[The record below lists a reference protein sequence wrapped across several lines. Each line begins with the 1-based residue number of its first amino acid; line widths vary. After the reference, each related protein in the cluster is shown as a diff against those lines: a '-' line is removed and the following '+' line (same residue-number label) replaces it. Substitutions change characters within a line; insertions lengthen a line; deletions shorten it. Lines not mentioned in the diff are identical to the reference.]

1 MKKTF
6 ILQTDVCKGIL
17 AMLDNEKSGILF
29 RLIVDYVSGD
39 NTLPVDGQM
48 RPTGIQ
54 EVDLAYA
61 IVRAGLDANQRSYE
75 DICEARREAG
85 RKGGL
90 AKTSKSS
97 KSKQNEQTQANAK
110 NSSKSKQTQAK
121 RANASKT
128 SYNDNNK
135 EPNGSYD
142 IIYNNKKKSPEG
154 DSQKETDVSFSPA
167 DLVVF
172 FNSWMDEENAM
183 IPRIKS
189 LSDQRK
195 KCVGARIREY
205 GKPALSTV
213 IRKAAAS
220 DFLNGKNGRD
230 FIATFDWLMKPTNF
244 PKVLEGNYDNHE
256 QQQKAEQPKDAIT
269 TDSRGLVQDVINK
282 QREREEEDRKRIF
295 ETYQLAKQGDSVS
308 VRLVEMMRQ
317 SGKLAKYG
325 LE

>member
-6 ILQTDVCKGIL
+6 ILQTDMCKQL
-17 AMLDNEKSGILF
+17 LSFLDNEKAGALF
-29 RLIVDYVSGD
+29 RLIVDYSSGD
-39 NTLPVDGQM
+39 KTLPFDGNM
-48 RPTGIQ
+48 TPTGIQ
-54 EVDLAYA
+54 EVDLAFA
-61 IVRAGLDANQRSYE
+61 LIRVGLDDNLRTYNE
-75 DICEARREAG
+75 ICERRREYG

-90 AKTSKSS
+90 AKQANIS
-97 KSKQNEQTQANAK
+97 KSKQMQANAK
-110 NSSKSKQTQAK
+110 NSSKSKQNV
-121 RANASKT
+121 ANVSKS

-142 IIYNNKKKSPEG
+142 IIYNNKKKSSKE
-154 DSQKETDVSFSPA
+154 DSQKETDVSFPPA

-172 FNSWMDEENAM
+172 FNSWMDEGNAM

-189 LSDQRK
+189 LSEQRK

-205 GKPALSTV
+205 GKQALSTV

-295 ETYQLAKQGDSVS
+295 ETYQLAKQGDAVS

>member
-6 ILQTDVCKGIL
+6 ILQTDVCKQL
-17 AMLDNEKSGILF
+17 LSFLDDEKAGALF

-39 NTLPVDGQM
+39 KTLPVDGEM

-54 EVDLAYA
+54 EVDLAFA
-61 IVRAGLDANQRSYE
+61 IVRVGLDDNVRTYNE
-75 DICEARREAG
+75 ICERRREYG

-90 AKTSKSS
+90 ASQANASKR
-97 KSKQNEQTQANAK
+97 KQNEQKQANAK
-110 NSSKSKQTQAK
+110 NSSKSKQTQ
-121 RANASKT
+121 ANASKT

-142 IIYNNKKKSPEG
+142 IIYNNKKKSSKE

-189 LSDQRK
+189 LSEQRK

-282 QREREEEDRKRIF
+282 QREREEEDRKRIL
-295 ETYQLAKQGDSVS
+295 ETYQLAKQGDAVS

>member
-85 RKGGL
+85 RKG
-90 AKTSKSS
+90 AKTTNEKKRQSRQKS
-97 KSKQNEQTQANAK
+97 ANAE
-110 NSSKSKQTQAK
+110 KS
-121 RANASKT
+121 ANIGKASKNGKIG
-128 SYNDNNK
+128 YNENK

-142 IIYNNKKKSPEG
+142 ILYNKKKSSKE

-167 DLVVF
+167 DFVLF
-172 FNSWMDEENAM
+172 FNGWMDEENAM

-189 LSDQRK
+189 LSEQRK
-195 KCVGARIREY
+195 KSLGARIREH
-205 GKPALSTV
+205 GKEALATV
-213 IRKAAAS
+213 VRKAAAS
-220 DFLNGKNGRD
+220 
-230 FIATFDWLMKPTNF
+230 DWLMKPTNF

-282 QREREEEDRKRIF
+282 QREREEEDRKRIL
-295 ETYQLAKQGDSVS
+295 ETYQLAKQGDAVS

>member
-54 EVDLAYA
+54 EVDLAFA
-61 IVRAGLDANQRSYE
+61 LIRVGLDDNLRTYNE
-75 DICEARREAG
+75 ICEHRREYG

-90 AKTSKSS
+90 AKQANIS
-97 KSKQNEQTQANAK
+97 KSKQMQANAK
-110 NSSKSKQTQAK
+110 NSSKSKQNV
-121 RANASKT
+121 ANVSKS

-142 IIYNNKKKSPEG
+142 IIYNNKKKSSNE

-167 DLVVF
+167 DFVVY
-172 FNSWMDEENAM
+172 FNSQMDLANAM

-189 LSDQRK
+189 LSEQRK
-195 KCVGARIREY
+195 KSLGARIREY

-282 QREREEEDRKRIF
+282 QREREEEDRKRIL
-295 ETYQLAKQGDSVS
+295 ETYQLAKQGDAVS

>member
-17 AMLDNEKSGILF
+17 AMIDNEKSGILF

-39 NTLPVDGQM
+39 NKIPVDGEM

-85 RKGGL
+85 RKG
-90 AKTSKSS
+90 AKTTNEKKRQSRQKS
-97 KSKQNEQTQANAK
+97 ANAEKSANIGKVSK
-110 NSSKSKQTQAK
+110 NGKIG
-121 RANASKT
+121 
-128 SYNDNNK
+128 YNENK

-142 IIYNNKKKSPEG
+142 ILYNKKKSSKE

-172 FNSWMDEENAM
+172 FNSWMDEGNAM

-189 LSDQRK
+189 LSEQRK

-282 QREREEEDRKRIF
+282 QREREEEDRKRIL
-295 ETYQLAKQGDSVS
+295 ETYQLAKQGDAVS

>member
-6 ILQTDVCKGIL
+6 ILQTDVCVGIL
-17 AMLDNEKSGILF
+17 SMLNDRQAGILF
-29 RLIVDYVSGD
+29 RLIVDYESGN
-39 NTLPVDGQM
+39 NTIPVDEKM
-48 RPTGIQ
+48 TPTDDMNINM
-54 EVDLAYA
+54 AYA

-90 AKTSKSS
+90 AKISKSKQNKQKQANATNQANVSKPSKSS
-97 KSKQNEQTQANAK
+97 KSTYNE
-110 NSSKSKQTQAK
+110 
-121 RANASKT
+121 
-128 SYNDNNK
+128 NK

-142 IIYNNKKKSPEG
+142 ILYNKKKSSKE

-167 DLVVF
+167 DFVVF
-172 FNSWMDEENAM
+172 FNSEMDKENAV

-189 LSDQRK
+189 ISDNRK
-195 KCVGARIREY
+195 KVLGARIREH
-205 GKPALSTV
+205 GKDALATV
-213 IRKAAAS
+213 VRKAAAS

-282 QREREEEDRKRIF
+282 QREREEEDRKRIL
-295 ETYQLAKQGDSVS
+295 ETYQLAKQGDAVS

>member
-6 ILQTDVCKGIL
+6 ILQTDMCKQL
-17 AMLDNEKSGILF
+17 LSFLDNEKAGALF
-29 RLIVDYVSGD
+29 RLIVDYSSGD
-39 NTLPVDGQM
+39 KTLPFDENM
-48 RPTGIQ
+48 TPTGIQ
-54 EVDLAYA
+54 EVDLAFA
-61 IVRAGLDANQRSYE
+61 LIRVGLDDNVRTYNE
-75 DICEARREAG
+75 ICERRREYG

-90 AKTSKSS
+90 AKQANVSKSKQKQAKANNSS
-97 KSKQNEQTQANAK
+97 KSKQNVANVA
-110 NSSKSKQTQAK
+110 NVSKS
-121 RANASKT
+121 

-142 IIYNNKKKSPEG
+142 IIYNNKKKSSKE

-167 DLVVF
+167 DFVLF
-172 FNSWMDEENAM
+172 FNGWMDEENAM

-189 LSDQRK
+189 LSEQRK
-195 KCVGARIREY
+195 KSLGARIREY

-230 FIATFDWLMKPTNF
+230 FVATFDWLMKPTNF

-256 QQQKAEQPKDAIT
+256 QQQKAEKPKDAIT

-282 QREREEEDRKRIF
+282 QREREEEDRKRIL
-295 ETYQLAKQGDSVS
+295 ETYQLAKQGDAVS

>member
-17 AMLDNEKSGILF
+17 AMLDNEKAGILF

-39 NTLPVDGQM
+39 NTIQVDEKM
-48 RPTGIQ
+48 TPTDDMNINM
-54 EVDLAYA
+54 AYA
-61 IVRAGLDANQRSYE
+61 IVRAGLDSNQRSYE

-85 RKGGL
+85 RKG
-90 AKTSKSS
+90 AKTTNEKKRQSRQKS
-97 KSKQNEQTQANAK
+97 ANAE
-110 NSSKSKQTQAK
+110 KS
-121 RANASKT
+121 ANIGKASKNGKIG
-128 SYNDNNK
+128 YNENK

-142 IIYNNKKKSPEG
+142 ILYNKKKSSKE

-172 FNSWMDEENAM
+172 FNSWMDEGNAM

-189 LSDQRK
+189 LSEQRK

-269 TDSRGLVQDVINK
+269 TDSRGLVQEVINK
-282 QREREEEDRKRIF
+282 QREREEEDRKRIL
-295 ETYQLAKQGDSVS
+295 ETYQLAKQGDAVS

>member
-1 MKKTF
+1 
-6 ILQTDVCKGIL
+6 
-17 AMLDNEKSGILF
+17 
-29 RLIVDYVSGD
+29 
-39 NTLPVDGQM
+39 M

-54 EVDLAYA
+54 EVDLAFA

-90 AKTSKSS
+90 AKTSKS
-97 KSKQNEQTQANAK
+97 KQNRQKQANATNQANVSK
-110 NSSKSKQTQAK
+110 PSKPSKST
-121 RANASKT
+121 
-128 SYNDNNK
+128 YNENK

-142 IIYNNKKKSPEG
+142 ILYNKKKSSKE

-172 FNSWMDEENAM
+172 FNSWMDEGNAM

-189 LSDQRK
+189 LSEQRK

-282 QREREEEDRKRIF
+282 QREREEEDRKRIL
-295 ETYQLAKQGDSVS
+295 ETYQLAKQGDAVS

>member
-39 NTLPVDGQM
+39 NTLPVDGEM

-54 EVDLAYA
+54 EVDLAFA

-85 RKGGL
+85 RKG
-90 AKTSKSS
+90 AKTTNEKKRQSRQKS
-97 KSKQNEQTQANAK
+97 ANAE
-110 NSSKSKQTQAK
+110 KS
-121 RANASKT
+121 ANIGKASKA
-128 SYNDNNK
+128 SKNGKIGYNENK

-142 IIYNNKKKSPEG
+142 ILYNKKKSSKE

-189 LSDQRK
+189 LSEQRK

-269 TDSRGLVQDVINK
+269 TDSRWLVQDVINK
-282 QREREEEDRKRIF
+282 QREREEEDRKRIL
-295 ETYQLAKQGDSVS
+295 ETYQLAKQGDAVS

>member
-85 RKGGL
+85 RKG
-90 AKTSKSS
+90 AKTTNEKKRQSRQKS
-97 KSKQNEQTQANAK
+97 ANAE
-110 NSSKSKQTQAK
+110 KS
-121 RANASKT
+121 ANIGKASKNGKIG
-128 SYNDNNK
+128 YNENK

-142 IIYNNKKKSPEG
+142 ILYNKKKSSKE

-167 DLVVF
+167 DFVLF
-172 FNSWMDEENAM
+172 FNGWMDEENAM

-189 LSDQRK
+189 LSEQRK
-195 KCVGARIREY
+195 KSLGARIREH
-205 GKPALSTV
+205 GKEALATV
-213 IRKAAAS
+213 VRKAAAS

-282 QREREEEDRKRIF
+282 QREREEEDRKRIL
-295 ETYQLAKQGDSVS
+295 ETYQLAKQGDAVS

>member
-17 AMLDNEKSGILF
+17 AMLNNEKAGVLF

-39 NTLPVDGQM
+39 NTLPVDGEM

-90 AKTSKSS
+90 AKTSKS
-97 KSKQNEQTQANAK
+97 KQNKQKQANATNQANVSK
-110 NSSKSKQTQAK
+110 PSKPSKST
-121 RANASKT
+121 
-128 SYNDNNK
+128 YNENK

-142 IIYNNKKKSPEG
+142 ILYNKKKSSKE

-172 FNSWMDEENAM
+172 FNSWMDEGNAM

-189 LSDQRK
+189 LSEQRK

-282 QREREEEDRKRIF
+282 QREREEEDRKRIL
-295 ETYQLAKQGDSVS
+295 ETYQLAKQGDAVS

>member
-6 ILQTDVCKGIL
+6 ILQTDVCKQL
-17 AMLDNEKSGILF
+17 LSFLDDEKAGALF
-29 RLIVDYVSGD
+29 RLIVDYSSGD
-39 NTLPVDGQM
+39 KTLPVDGEM

-54 EVDLAYA
+54 EVDLAFA
-61 IVRAGLDANQRSYE
+61 LIRVGLDDNVRTYNE
-75 DICEARREAG
+75 ICERRREYG

-90 AKTSKSS
+90 TKQANVSKSKQKQANANNSS
-97 KSKQNEQTQANAK
+97 KSKQNVANV
-110 NSSKSKQTQAK
+110 SKST
-121 RANASKT
+121 
-128 SYNDNNK
+128 YNDNNK

-167 DLVVF
+167 DLVVY
-172 FNSWMDEENAM
+172 FNSQMDLANAM

-189 LSDQRK
+189 LSEQRK
-195 KCVGARIREY
+195 KSLGARIREH

-282 QREREEEDRKRIF
+282 QREREEEDRKRIL
-295 ETYQLAKQGDSVS
+295 ETYQLAKQGDAVS

>member
-1 MKKTF
+1 M
-6 ILQTDVCKGIL
+6 
-17 AMLDNEKSGILF
+17 
-29 RLIVDYVSGD
+29 R
-39 NTLPVDGQM
+39 TLSS
-48 RPTGIQ
+48 RPTRI
-54 EVDLAYA
+54 
-61 IVRAGLDANQRSYE
+61 S
-75 DICEARREAG
+75 
-85 RKGGL
+85 
-90 AKTSKSS
+90 
-97 KSKQNEQTQANAK
+97 ANAK
-110 NSSKSKQTQAK
+110 ST
-121 RANASKT
+121 
-128 SYNDNNK
+128 YNDNNK

-142 IIYNNKKKSPEG
+142 IIYNKKKSSKE
-154 DSQKETDVSFSPA
+154 DSQKETDVSFSHA
-167 DLVVF
+167 DLVVY
-172 FNSWMDEENAM
+172 FNSQMDLANAM

-189 LSDQRK
+189 LSEQRK

-282 QREREEEDRKRIF
+282 QREREEEDRKRIL
-295 ETYQLAKQGDSVS
+295 ETYQLAKQGDAVS

>member
-39 NTLPVDGQM
+39 NTLPVDGEM

-54 EVDLAYA
+54 EVDLAFA

-85 RKGGL
+85 RKG
-90 AKTSKSS
+90 AKTTNEKKRQSRQKS
-97 KSKQNEQTQANAK
+97 ANAE
-110 NSSKSKQTQAK
+110 KS
-121 RANASKT
+121 ANIGKASKA
-128 SYNDNNK
+128 SKNGKIGYNENK

-142 IIYNNKKKSPEG
+142 ILYNNKKKSPEG

-189 LSDQRK
+189 LSEQRK

-282 QREREEEDRKRIF
+282 QREREEEDRKRIL
-295 ETYQLAKQGDSVS
+295 ETYQLAKQGDAVS

>member
-17 AMLDNEKSGILF
+17 AMLDNEKAGILF

-39 NTLPVDGQM
+39 KTLPVDGEM

-54 EVDLAYA
+54 EVDLAFA
-61 IVRAGLDANQRSYE
+61 IVRAGLDSNQRSYE

-85 RKGGL
+85 RKG
-90 AKTSKSS
+90 AKTTNEKKRQSRQKS
-97 KSKQNEQTQANAK
+97 ANAE
-110 NSSKSKQTQAK
+110 KS
-121 RANASKT
+121 ANIGKASKNGKIG
-128 SYNDNNK
+128 YNENK

-142 IIYNNKKKSPEG
+142 ILYNKKKSSKE

-172 FNSWMDEENAM
+172 FNSWMDEGNAM

-189 LSDQRK
+189 LSEQRK

-213 IRKAAAS
+213 ISKAAAS

-269 TDSRGLVQDVINK
+269 TDSRGLVRDVINK
-282 QREREEEDRKRIF
+282 QREREEEDRKRIL
-295 ETYQLAKQGDSVS
+295 ETYQLAKQGDAVS

>member
-39 NTLPVDGQM
+39 KTLPVDGEM

-54 EVDLAYA
+54 EVDLAFA
-61 IVRAGLDANQRSYE
+61 IVRAGLDSNQRSYE

-85 RKGGL
+85 RKG
-90 AKTSKSS
+90 AKTTNEKKRQSRQKS
-97 KSKQNEQTQANAK
+97 ANAE
-110 NSSKSKQTQAK
+110 KS
-121 RANASKT
+121 ANIGKASKNGKIGKIG
-128 SYNDNNK
+128 YNENK

-142 IIYNNKKKSPEG
+142 ILYNKKKSSNE

-282 QREREEEDRKRIF
+282 QREREEEDRKRIL
-295 ETYQLAKQGDSVS
+295 ETYQLAKQGDAVS

>member
-6 ILQTDVCKGIL
+6 ILQTDVCVGIL
-17 AMLDNEKSGILF
+17 SMLNDRQAGILF
-29 RLIVDYVSGD
+29 RLIVDYESGN
-39 NTLPVDGQM
+39 NTIPVDEKM
-48 RPTGIQ
+48 TPTDDMNINM
-54 EVDLAYA
+54 AYA

-85 RKGGL
+85 RKG
-90 AKTSKSS
+90 AKTTNEKKRQSRQKS
-97 KSKQNEQTQANAK
+97 ANAE
-110 NSSKSKQTQAK
+110 KS
-121 RANASKT
+121 ANIGKASKNGKIG
-128 SYNDNNK
+128 YNENK
-135 EPNGSYD
+135 EPKGSYD
-142 IIYNNKKKSPEG
+142 ILYNKKKSSKE
-154 DSQKETDVSFSPA
+154 DSKKETDVSFSPA
-167 DLVVF
+167 DLVVY
-172 FNSWMDEENAM
+172 FNSQMDLANAM

-189 LSDQRK
+189 LSEQRK
-195 KCVGARIREY
+195 KSLGARIREY

-282 QREREEEDRKRIF
+282 QREREEEDRKRIL
-295 ETYQLAKQGDSVS
+295 ETYQLAKQGDAVS

>member
-85 RKGGL
+85 RKG
-90 AKTSKSS
+90 AKTTNEKKRQSRQKS
-97 KSKQNEQTQANAK
+97 ANAE
-110 NSSKSKQTQAK
+110 KS
-121 RANASKT
+121 ANIGKASKNGKIG
-128 SYNDNNK
+128 YNENK

-142 IIYNNKKKSPEG
+142 ILYNKKKSSKE
-154 DSQKETDVSFSPA
+154 DSKKETDVSFSPA

-172 FNSWMDEENAM
+172 FNSWMDEGNAM

-189 LSDQRK
+189 LSEQRK

-282 QREREEEDRKRIF
+282 QREREEEDRKRIL
-295 ETYQLAKQGDSVS
+295 ETYQLAKQGDAVS

>member
-39 NTLPVDGQM
+39 NKIPVDGEM

-85 RKGGL
+85 RKG
-90 AKTSKSS
+90 AKTTNEKKRQSRQKS
-97 KSKQNEQTQANAK
+97 ANAE
-110 NSSKSKQTQAK
+110 KS
-121 RANASKT
+121 ANIGKASKNGKIG
-128 SYNDNNK
+128 YNENK

-142 IIYNNKKKSPEG
+142 ILYNKKKSSKE

-172 FNSWMDEENAM
+172 FNSWMDKENAM

-189 LSDQRK
+189 LSEQRK

-282 QREREEEDRKRIF
+282 QREREEEDRKRIL
-295 ETYQLAKQGDSVS
+295 ETYQLAKQGDAVS

>member
-6 ILQTDVCKGIL
+6 ILQTDVCKQL
-17 AMLDNEKSGILF
+17 LSFLDDEKAGVLF
-29 RLIVDYVSGD
+29 RLIVDYSSGD
-39 NTLPVDGQM
+39 KTLPVDGEM

-54 EVDLAYA
+54 EVDLAFA
-61 IVRAGLDANQRSYE
+61 IIRVGLDDNVRTYNE
-75 DICEARREAG
+75 ICERRREYG
-85 RKGGL
+85 RMGGL
-90 AKTSKSS
+90 AKQANVS
-97 KSKQNEQTQANAK
+97 KSKQKQANAK
-110 NSSKSKQTQAK
+110 NSSKSKQNV
-121 RANASKT
+121 ANVANDSKST
-128 SYNDNNK
+128 YNDNNK

-154 DSQKETDVSFSPA
+154 DSKKETDVSFSPA
-167 DLVVF
+167 DFVLF
-172 FNSWMDEENAM
+172 FNGWMDEENAM

-189 LSDQRK
+189 LSDNRK
-195 KCVGARIREY
+195 KVVGARIREH
-205 GKPALSTV
+205 GKEALATV
-213 IRKAAAS
+213 VRKAAAS

-282 QREREEEDRKRIF
+282 QREREEEDRKRIL
-295 ETYQLAKQGDSVS
+295 ETYQLAKQGDAVS

>member
-39 NTLPVDGQM
+39 KTLPVDGEM
-48 RPTGIQ
+48 RPTGIH
-54 EVDLAYA
+54 EVDLAFA
-61 IVRAGLDANQRSYE
+61 IVRAGLDSNQRSYE

-85 RKGGL
+85 RKG
-90 AKTSKSS
+90 AKTTNEKKRQSRQKS
-97 KSKQNEQTQANAK
+97 ANAEKSANIGK
-110 NSSKSKQTQAK
+110 NGKIG
-121 RANASKT
+121 
-128 SYNDNNK
+128 YNENK
-135 EPNGSYD
+135 EPKGSYD
-142 IIYNNKKKSPEG
+142 ILYNKKKSSNE

-167 DLVVF
+167 DFVVY
-172 FNSWMDEENAM
+172 FNSQMDLANAM

-189 LSDQRK
+189 LSEQRK
-195 KCVGARIREY
+195 KSLGARIREY
-205 GKPALSTV
+205 GKQALSTV

-282 QREREEEDRKRIF
+282 QREREEEDRKRIL
-295 ETYQLAKQGDSVS
+295 ETYQLAKQGDAVS

-325 LE
+325 LK

>member
-17 AMLDNEKSGILF
+17 AMLDNEKAGILF
-29 RLIVDYVSGD
+29 RLIVDYVSGYK
-39 NTLPVDGQM
+39 TLPVDGEM

-54 EVDLAYA
+54 EVDLAFA
-61 IVRAGLDANQRSYE
+61 IVRAGLDSNQRSYE

-85 RKGGL
+85 RKG
-90 AKTSKSS
+90 AKTTNEKKRQSRQKS
-97 KSKQNEQTQANAK
+97 ANAE
-110 NSSKSKQTQAK
+110 KS
-121 RANASKT
+121 ANIGKASKNGKIG
-128 SYNDNNK
+128 YNENK

-142 IIYNNKKKSPEG
+142 ILYNKKKSSKE

-167 DLVVF
+167 DFIVY
-172 FNSWMDEENAM
+172 FNSQMDLANAM

-195 KCVGARIREY
+195 KSLGARIREH

-256 QQQKAEQPKDAIT
+256 QQKKAEQPKDAIT
-269 TDSRGLVQDVINK
+269 TDSRGLVQEVINK
-282 QREREEEDRKRIF
+282 QREREEEDRKRIL
-295 ETYQLAKQGDSVS
+295 ETYQLAKQGDAVS

>member
-54 EVDLAYA
+54 EVDLAFA

-85 RKGGL
+85 RKG
-90 AKTSKSS
+90 AKTTNEKKRQSRQKS
-97 KSKQNEQTQANAK
+97 ANAE
-110 NSSKSKQTQAK
+110 KS
-121 RANASKT
+121 ANIGKASKNGKIG
-128 SYNDNNK
+128 YNENK

-142 IIYNNKKKSPEG
+142 ILYNKKKSSKE

-189 LSDQRK
+189 LSEQRK

-269 TDSRGLVQDVINK
+269 TDARGLVQDVINK
-282 QREREEEDRKRIF
+282 QREREEEDRKRIL
-295 ETYQLAKQGDSVS
+295 ETYQLAKQGDAVS

>member
-39 NTLPVDGQM
+39 NKIPVDGEM

-54 EVDLAYA
+54 EVDLAFA
-61 IVRAGLDANQRSYE
+61 LIRVGLDDNVRTYNE
-75 DICEARREAG
+75 ICERRREYG

-90 AKTSKSS
+90 AKQANVSKSKQKQANANNSS
-97 KSKQNEQTQANAK
+97 KSKQNVANVA
-110 NSSKSKQTQAK
+110 NVSKS
-121 RANASKT
+121 

-142 IIYNNKKKSPEG
+142 IIYNKKKSSNE

-172 FNSWMDEENAM
+172 FNSWMDEGNAM

-189 LSDQRK
+189 LSEQRK

-269 TDSRGLVQDVINK
+269 TDSRGLVQEVINK
-282 QREREEEDRKRIF
+282 QREREEEDRKRIL
-295 ETYQLAKQGDSVS
+295 ETYQLAKQGDAVS

>member
-39 NTLPVDGQM
+39 NTIPVDEKM
-48 RPTGIQ
+48 TPTDDMNINM
-54 EVDLAYA
+54 AYA
-61 IVRAGLDANQRSYE
+61 IIRAGLDSNQRSYE

-85 RKGGL
+85 RKG
-90 AKTSKSS
+90 AKTTNEKKRQNRQKS
-97 KSKQNEQTQANAK
+97 ANAE
-110 NSSKSKQTQAK
+110 KS
-121 RANASKT
+121 ANIGKASKNGKIG
-128 SYNDNNK
+128 YNENK

-142 IIYNNKKKSPEG
+142 ILYNKKKSSLE

-172 FNSWMDEENAM
+172 FNSWMDEGNAM

-189 LSDQRK
+189 LSEQRK

-282 QREREEEDRKRIF
+282 QRKREEEDRKRIL
-295 ETYQLAKQGDSVS
+295 ETYQLAKQGDAVS

>member
-54 EVDLAYA
+54 EVDLAFA

-85 RKGGL
+85 RKG
-90 AKTSKSS
+90 AKTTNEKKRQSRQKS
-97 KSKQNEQTQANAK
+97 ANAE
-110 NSSKSKQTQAK
+110 KS
-121 RANASKT
+121 ANIGKASKNGKIG
-128 SYNDNNK
+128 YNENK
-135 EPNGSYD
+135 DPNGSYD
-142 IIYNNKKKSPEG
+142 ILYNKKKSSKE

-189 LSDQRK
+189 LSEQRK

-282 QREREEEDRKRIF
+282 QREREEEDRKRIL
-295 ETYQLAKQGDSVS
+295 ETYQLAKQGDAVS

>member
-6 ILQTDVCKGIL
+6 ILQTDVCKQL
-17 AMLDNEKSGILF
+17 LSFLDDEKAGALF

-39 NTLPVDGQM
+39 KTLPVDGEM

-54 EVDLAYA
+54 EVDLAFA
-61 IVRAGLDANQRSYE
+61 IVRAGLDSNQRSYE

-85 RKGGL
+85 RKG
-90 AKTSKSS
+90 AKTTNEKKRQSRQKS
-97 KSKQNEQTQANAK
+97 ANAE
-110 NSSKSKQTQAK
+110 KS
-121 RANASKT
+121 ANIGKASKNGKIGKIG
-128 SYNDNNK
+128 YNENK

-142 IIYNNKKKSPEG
+142 ILYNKKKSSNE

-172 FNSWMDEENAM
+172 FNSWMDEGNAM

-189 LSDQRK
+189 LSEQRK

-282 QREREEEDRKRIF
+282 QREREEEDRKRIL
-295 ETYQLAKQGDSVS
+295 ETYQLAKQGDAVS

>member
-17 AMLDNEKSGILF
+17 AMLDNEKAGILF
-29 RLIVDYVSGD
+29 RLIVDYVSGYK
-39 NTLPVDGQM
+39 TLPVDGEM

-54 EVDLAYA
+54 EVDLAFA
-61 IVRAGLDANQRSYE
+61 IVRAGLDSNQRSYE

-85 RKGGL
+85 RKG
-90 AKTSKSS
+90 AKTTNEKKRQSRQKS
-97 KSKQNEQTQANAK
+97 ANAE
-110 NSSKSKQTQAK
+110 KS
-121 RANASKT
+121 ANIGKASKNGKIG
-128 SYNDNNK
+128 YNENK

-142 IIYNNKKKSPEG
+142 ILYNKKKSSKE

-172 FNSWMDEENAM
+172 FNSWMDEGNAM

-189 LSDQRK
+189 LSEQRK

-269 TDSRGLVQDVINK
+269 TDCRGLVQDVINK
-282 QREREEEDRKRIF
+282 QREREEEDRKRIL
-295 ETYQLAKQGDSVS
+295 ETYQLAKQGDAVS